1 MGTRGNHHYVLE
13 VSERK
18 SSKMVIPPHVA
29 VEEGG
34 GTRAGITQ
42 YFVFFRGYKSSN
54 LVIPTVSVERE
65 GGSRVGITI
74 LPINPPTW

>member
-34 GTRAGITQ
+34 GHALESLSIL
-42 YFVFFRGYKSSN
+42 FSS
-54 LVIPTVSVERE
+54 EA
-65 GGSRVGITI
+65 
-74 LPINPPTW
+74 INPPTW